1 MIKLVQK
8 KKHFSKKLFENLTL
22 CGPWLTRNISPF
34 LLRGVRLQNFHNFL
48 ISHAKVTI
56 KHVQHARRRVFY
68 SSDLRPFVTPVS
80 VADKAR
86 SEVTILTVDLTLT
99 WHVTF

>member
-1 MIKLVQK
+1 MWPVVDS
-8 KKHFSKKLFENLTL
+8 KHLSLSLAWSQVAKFPQF
-22 CGPWLTRNISPF
+22 F
-34 LLRGVRLQNFHNFL
+34 NFTCKRDYK
-48 ISHAKVTI
+48 A
-56 KHVQHARRRVFY
+56 VQHARRRVFY

-86 SEVTILTVDLTLT
+86 SEVTILTFDLTLT